1 MGLNEDSE
9 QERAVASVH
18 GICKAFPG
26 VKALGDVSLDVLS
39 GEVHALVGENGA
51 GKSTLMMILSGVIQ
65 PDEGGICIDGRD
77 VRIRDSAEAKRLGI
91 GTVFQ
96 ELSLVPGLSVAENI
110 LAHHLPTRCGIIDR
124 RLLKARAR
132 AALARVGIDIDPDRR
147 LGSLSIANRQL
158 VEIAKAL
165 AQSTRLLVLDE
176 PTSSLTFAE
185 TQRLVS
191 LVKGLRT
198 EGIGILFISHKMS
211 EVFAV
216 ADRISVM
223 REGRMVATLE
233 AAGTSPDEV
242 VSLMAGRAIADARI
256 RQSGCH
262 EGEALRTERL
272 TLRPRFSDVS
282 MSLQY
287 GEVVGL
293 AGLKGAGR
301 SELAQAL
308 FGLDSIDS
316 GTYLLDGREVSFR
329 SPYDAMSAGIGY
341 VPEDRKEEGL
351 FLGLSVW
358 ENIAAS
364 SLGQFTS
371 RGVLQRKWVRG
382 VSETFRDS
390 LAIRTPSLDQMV
402 QNLSGGNQQ
411 KVLLAKWLACNPRVL
426 IIDEPT
432 RGVDVGSRAD
442 LHNLIRELA
451 DGGTAVMVI
460 SSDTSEIIALS
471 DRVYV
476 MADGR
481 MAGELSGAGITEEAI
496 MRLATEVRF
505 GAGKAVA

>member
-1 MGLNEDSE
+1 MVLPPKADREDVVVE
-9 QERAVASVH
+9 VQ
-18 GICKAFPG
+18 GIGKSYPG
-26 VKALGDVSLDVLS
+26 VRALTDVSLDVRP

-51 GKSTLMMILSGVIQ
+51 GKSTLMMILSGVTQ
-65 PDEGGICIDGRD
+65 PDAGRIFINGLE
-77 VRIRDSAEAKRLGI
+77 VRLRDSVEAKRLGI

-110 LAHHLPTRCGIIDR
+110 LAHHLPTRYGVIDR
-124 RLLKARAR
+124 KLLRSRAR
-132 AALARVGIDIDPDRR
+132 QALERVGICPDPSQRV
-147 LGSLSIANRQL
+147 GSLSIANRQL

-176 PTSSLTFAE
+176 PTSSLTIAE
-185 TQRLVS
+185 TERLVD
-191 LVKGLRT
+191 LVKGLRSD
-198 EGIGILFISHKMS
+198 GLGILFISHKMS

-223 REGRMVATLE
+223 REGRMVATLRTQDTN
-233 AAGTSPDEV
+233 ADEV
-242 VSLMAGRAIADARI
+242 VSLMAGRAIAGARTRQGGLRDREAI
-256 RQSGCH
+256 RMNGVT
-262 EGEALRTERL
+262 R
-272 TLRPRFSDVS
+272 RPRFADVS
-282 MSLQY
+282 IALRY

-301 SELAQAL
+301 SELARAL
-308 FGLDSIDS
+308 FGLDAIDS
-316 GTYLLDGREVSFR
+316 GTIIQDGVEVSFR
-329 SPYDAMSAGIGY
+329 SPSDAMSAGIGY

-351 FLGLSVW
+351 FLGLTVW

-364 SLGQFTS
+364 SLARFTA
-371 RGVLQRKWVRG
+371 RGVMRRRWIRTA
-382 VSETFRDS
+382 SEAFRQS

-411 KVLLAKWLACNPRVL
+411 KVLLAKWLVCNPKVL

-432 RGVDVGSRAD
+432 RGVDVGTRAD

-451 DGGTAVMVI
+451 DGGTAVLLI
-460 SSDTSEIIALS
+460 SSDTPEVIALS

-481 MAGELSGAGITEEAI
+481 IAGELSGPDITEEAI

-505 GAGKAVA
+505 GAGRAVA